1 MGLYFNKA
9 QGLEFA
15 RLAIKTDRCPSMPE
29 SWRGSQFEIEYRK
42 FQRFMA
48 KGIPQWSIFVEGN
61 QKLGNKIIG
70 WSTLPDLTCPGAG
83 TCLGF
88 CYSFKCWRNGA
99 PFFRQLQNTILIMRQ
114 SDHIVKAFHKLSLNG
129 DLRLYVDG
137 DIDSTATLE
146 FWNRL
151 LLTRPDLNAYGYS
164 KSWQIFQEY
173 TGIQA
178 PNYKLNLSSG
188 SKYNDA
194 MKQRML
200 QLQVTRGEF
209 VAIAG
214 MGKNQHR
221 DDDPGKVAMPW
232 TEWVKRI
239 KTQAKAQGHSKVF
252 VCPGNCETCTP
263 NGHFCGS
270 SDPKAQG
277 VTVAIGVH

>member
-1 MGLYFNKA
+1 MH
-9 QGLEFA
+9 
-15 RLAIKTDRCPSMPE
+15 PE
-29 SWRGSQFEIEYRK
+29 AY
-42 FQRFMA
+42 
-48 KGIPQWSIFVEGN
+48 
-61 QKLGNKIIG
+61 
-70 WSTLPDLTCPGAG
+70 
-83 TCLGF
+83 
-88 CYSFKCWRNGA
+88 
-99 PFFRQLQNTILIMRQ
+99 FRQLQNTILVMRQ
-114 SDHIVKAFHKLSLNG
+114 SEHIVDAFHRLPVNG

-137 DIDSTATLE
+137 DIDSGNGGTLE

-173 TGIQA
+173 TGPQA

-188 SKYNDA
+188 SIYGEA

-209 VAIAG
+209 IAVSA
-214 MGKNQHR
+214 MGTNQHR
-221 DDDPGKVAMPW
+221 DMPEEKRSMPW
-232 TEWVKRI
+232 QEWVAQI

-263 NGHFCGS
+263 NGHACGS
-270 SDPKAQG
+270 ERFQD